1 MSRSSHRLEYGCN
14 SRGGSAELL
23 ASVLPHAS
31 FSLDALCEAAAE
43 HRHIISRRPTRE
55 KLAGLAATA
64 ARPLQHRACL
74 GRAAH

>member
-31 FSLDALCEAAAE
+31 FSLDALCEPQRSSAFNFLTGDA
-43 HRHIISRRPTRE
+43 
-55 KLAGLAATA
+55 
-64 ARPLQHRACL
+64 
-74 GRAAH
+74 